1 MISLNMAAGPDLGTL
16 GNSPVAPLSYEYFV
30 PQTLPRTK
38 TRHAPVRAPRCRR
51 CKAAHLI
58 SALPA
63 SYGAFVAIQISIQQR
78 KFALF
83 ATRPQEVKGVARF
96 ENHLWHQTP
105 PPKKINGL
113 RENQAA
119 DARKVGKQRGTQTY
133 QYFSSR

>member
-1 MISLNMAAGPDLGTL
+1 
-16 GNSPVAPLSYEYFV
+16 
-30 PQTLPRTK
+30 
-38 TRHAPVRAPRCRR
+38 
-51 CKAAHLI
+51 LI

-63 SYGAFVAIQISIQQR
+63 SYGAFVAIQIGVQQR

-96 ENHLWHQTP
+96 ENHLLHQN